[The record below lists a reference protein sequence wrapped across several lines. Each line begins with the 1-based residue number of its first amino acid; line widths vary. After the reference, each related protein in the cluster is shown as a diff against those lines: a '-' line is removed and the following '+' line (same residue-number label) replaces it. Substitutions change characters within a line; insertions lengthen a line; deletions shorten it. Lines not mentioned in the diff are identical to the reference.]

1 MAAETQRTSGRRAE
15 DRGILL
21 AWACGVALTL
31 AACGPGPAG
40 RIEWEW
46 TRQEVRVAPGA
57 GSTEVKFRF
66 RNAGDRAVALLRIDA
81 DCRCTVAGGRLRVY
95 EPGEDGELPIQ
106 IHFGSDWGRHRK
118 RIRVQT
124 DEPGGPWHLLEVD
137 GRVGDPLAVR
147 PQFVWWAVGAAPEP
161 RTVEIAEDGGVA
173 LEMDGVRSGDP
184 RIAVAHETLDGGRRH
199 RLTLTPTGTG
209 EPFGTA
215 VEFQVRGGK
224 IGRASRRVQAAVK

>member
-124 DEPGGPWHLLEVD
+124 TSPAGRGTCWRSTGGW
-137 GRVGDPLAVR
+137 
-147 PQFVWWAVGAAPEP
+147 
-161 RTVEIAEDGGVA
+161 
-173 LEMDGVRSGDP
+173 
-184 RIAVAHETLDGGRRH
+184 
-199 RLTLTPTGTG
+199 GT
-209 EPFGTA
+209 
-215 VEFQVRGGK
+215 RW
-224 IGRASRRVQAAVK
+224 R